1 MLLTVLA
8 QAQQVFPEQVTTNQ
22 LAQNIV
28 YATGTMG
35 ALSLLG
41 GILLV
46 DLGGVR
52 RVNVFDSM
60 IQKVIGFFIG
70 FVTYFVI
77 GFAIWNFQ
85 YNVAFEVP
93 DPYWQSIKDWWLG
106 GALSNDL
113 AQQVDPEVAPGL
125 NNFQIFIFFLAC
137 FAGIINV
144 LIHLAVTER
153 IKPGAFYIV
162 SFVAAIV
169 SSILS
174 WLLWGST
181 GPITNLGFHDFFGSA
196 FVYVFAGVVGVVL
209 ARKVGVRPGFY
220 RPHPKVPE
228 YRSYNLGVTVVG
240 VILIM
245 AGLPM
250 VILSC
255 GFFFDPEAL
264 FVGINMAD
272 TSVGRAFNNL
282 GLAWAGG
289 ALSGAL
295 IAYRTKKLIYTL
307 LGPFAGYVVGAPAFD
322 IYEPWQMLLVAL
334 VAPFVAYL
342 VYEFMQR
349 REIDEH
355 KLGPLFLGVGSFG
368 ILAVGVIQWGTPQS
382 GYFGIESGDYAYQ
395 HAEVNLLWQA
405 VGLAVTLVVG
415 YVTATVLAFALERT
429 IGLRVSEEVMVE
441 GYDKHY
447 WDTVHDL
454 EPMSAVAVDGQSAEV
469 ERTAGNGGESA
480 DLPAGRRG

>member
-1 MLLTVLA
+1 M
-8 QAQQVFPEQVTTNQ
+8 
-22 LAQNIV
+22 
-28 YATGTMG
+28 
-35 ALSLLG
+35 
-41 GILLV
+41 
-46 DLGGVR
+46 
-52 RVNVFDSM
+52 
-60 IQKVIGFFIG
+60 
-70 FVTYFVI
+70 
-77 GFAIWNFQ
+77 
-85 YNVAFEVP
+85 
-93 DPYWQSIKDWWLG
+93 
-106 GALSNDL
+106 
-113 AQQVDPEVAPGL
+113 
-125 NNFQIFIFFLAC
+125 
-137 FAGIINV
+137 
-144 LIHLAVTER
+144 
-153 IKPGAFYIV
+153 
-162 SFVAAIV
+162 
-169 SSILS
+169 
-174 WLLWGST
+174 
-181 GPITNLGFHDFFGSA
+181 
-196 FVYVFAGVVGVVL
+196 
-209 ARKVGVRPGFY
+209 Y
-220 RPHPKVPE
+220 RPHRVVGD
-228 YRSYNLGVTVVG
+228 YRSYNLGMTTIGLV
-240 VILIM
+240 LIIT
-245 AGLPM
+245 GLPF

-334 VAPFVAYL
+334 FAPFVAYV

-368 ILAVGVIQWGTPQS
+368 ILAVGVIQWGEPQS

-454 EPMSAVAVDGQSAEV
+454 EPVSAVAVDGQSAEA
-469 ERTAGNGGESA
+469 ERTAGNGVESG
-480 DLPAGRRG
+480 DLPTGRRG